1 MSNKIGAKIVLDGEA
16 EYKRA
21 LKGINTEQR
30 ELRSEMKLVSSEFSN
45 QQNSIQALTRKN
57 EILTKQYDSQNR
69 KVEIYSQAVKEASK
83 AEQEAEKKVDE
94 LKTALDTAQK
104 EMTEM
109 AESSDTSKE
118 ALEAQ
123 EKVIED
129 LKNKLNLAQQG
140 YSTAQNATNE
150 WQTSLNTARTTL
162 NQMENELAENN
173 RHLAEAE
180 RSTDNTAHSIDEYG
194 REVDSA
200 KEKTMTFGDV
210 LKANLTADLIKKG
223 VQELVDS
230 IKKISTATIEVGKNF
245 ESGMSQ
251 VAATMGI
258 TTEQIAAGSRDFEML
273 SKAAKDAGKSTQYS
287 ASQSAEALNYLA
299 LAGYDA
305 TKACE
310 TLPKVLNLAAAGGM
324 ELGAA
329 SDLVTDSMA
338 ALGMEVSELDNYIDE
353 MAKTSQKSN
362 TSVAQLGE
370 ATLVCAGTV
379 SLTNQSLETMNAEL
393 GILANNGIKSAEG
406 GTHLRNILLSLVAPT
421 SNGATALKELGV
433 NVKDSFGNMRDL
445 NNIMVDLNKSMTGMS
460 DTAKTNYINDIF
472 NKTDI
477 AAVNALLKGTGK
489 EFNNLKGELLNCKG
503 AAQDM
508 ANTMNDNLAGKVT
521 ILQSAL
527 EGLGISAYEKIEGTL
542 KKSVDAATESV
553 GNLQIAMD
561 DGELGRAMDDF
572 SDALADAT
580 TGAIEF
586 AEDALP
592 VMIDGLT
599 WVLDNADLVAAGI
612 AGITAAEVAHGTVVP
627 LITATMEA
635 WRLYK
640 IENEGAT
647 IAQWALNTAM
657 NANPVGIIVT
667 AIAGATA
674 ALATYALTAKEVET
688 VEQKYAKAAEE
699 MEARLKNNAE
709 KRKEAIEQQKVESIT
724 VRKLKSELM
733 ELTSEEE
740 LSTSKKQEMAGIIAE
755 LNELVPDLN
764 LYYDE
769 EKQSLSMTNDEIE
782 RYIENS
788 LKAAEVDAMKEQ
800 LADIAREYA
809 AADIKLAKAQK
820 EHNDA
825 VAEAE
830 EFYNNLIEAQKRGV
844 EGVTELEQAIGTT
857 AESALSDFEE
867 KTKSTAYEVNN
878 ARKEL
883 EILETEYNNVSE
895 LCNKASEEL
904 DEQKKAYGELGTV
917 MLEYKGKVH
926 EVSSEVAT
934 NMSVIQE
941 AYDEA
946 KAKAYDSINSQIGL
960 FDDLVIKSEMS
971 INQMNTNLEHQAD
984 AINTYAQDLQAAA
997 DLVEQGLLDEGMLG
1011 AIRTMG
1017 IDGAGYLHELVTAA
1031 EGDTEQFNELMN
1043 TWADLSEAKDKLAGT
1058 MADIE
1063 TNYSTNMDALI
1074 KVNKEKGNDLADGV
1088 AKNFEKIPS
1097 VAENALNI
1105 KGGISIPF
1113 VNIGY
1118 AMDKGVE
1125 KGILDGMPSL
1135 VTLTK
1140 KSLLS
1145 CYDAGKEVLDIH
1157 SPSKKFGYLG
1167 KMSGEGFQ
1175 NELIESMDETK
1186 EKVRDAIND
1195 IVDCED
1201 DLSFSSH
1208 ERFADVVSAVETES
1222 ENMRDAIS
1230 SNVKA
1235 LSEEELAVEK
1245 TRQSLFGYING
1256 EKDITEASGE
1266 TIEQLQK
1273 LSEKY
1278 TELEEE
1284 SVKSIESQVK
1294 LFDKLEM
1301 KSEMS
1306 VSQMIDN
1313 LKSQID
1319 YFNTY
1324 ASDLTKAAGLV
1335 EQGLLDKGV
1344 LGAIQTMGLDGA
1356 KYLHELVN
1364 AATDDTNSFNE
1375 VMTEWSNMQS
1385 AKELLSTTM
1394 TTIKMLYGT
1403 GMDEVLS
1410 VQTAKGSEIE
1420 SKVEETNKNVKSKT
1434 DESFKELVSS
1444 TGSSISEMTDTVVKK
1459 TPEFEAANAKMCSAA
1474 LDSCKTT
1481 LMIDESGVS
1490 KSFVAYGYTIPD
1502 SIALGISEHQDSIA
1516 QALQAAFDNAANS
1529 IDLSGL
1535 LEKIDLGL
1543 GELMP

>member
-1 MSNKIGAKIVLDGEA
+1 
-16 EYKRA
+16 
-21 LKGINTEQR
+21 
-30 ELRSEMKLVSSEFSN
+30 
-45 QQNSIQALTRKN
+45 
-57 EILTKQYDSQNR
+57 
-69 KVEIYSQAVKEASK
+69 
-83 AEQEAEKKVDE
+83 
-94 LKTALDTAQK
+94 
-104 EMTEM
+104 
-109 AESSDTSKE
+109 
-118 ALEAQ
+118 
-123 EKVIED
+123 
-129 LKNKLNLAQQG
+129 
-140 YSTAQNATNE
+140 
-150 WQTSLNTARTTL
+150 
-162 NQMENELAENN
+162 
-173 RHLAEAE
+173 
-180 RSTDNTAHSIDEYG
+180 
-194 REVDSA
+194 
-200 KEKTMTFGDV
+200 MTFGDV

-542 KKSVDAATESV
+542 KESVDAATESV
-553 GNLQIAMD
+553 GNLQVAMD
-561 DGELGRAMDDF
+561 SGELGRAMDDF

-592 VMIDGLT
+592 AVIDGFT
-599 WVLDNADLVAAGI
+599 WMLENTDLVIAGI
-612 AGITAAEVAHGTVVP
+612 AGITAAEVAHGTVIP
-627 LITATMEA
+627 IITATMKA
-635 WRLYK
+635 WETYK
-640 IENEGAT
+640 CSVEGAT
-647 IAQWALNTAM
+647 VAEWAFNAASSATGLGLLTTAL
-657 NANPVGIIVT
+657 T
-667 AIAGATA
+667 GATA
-674 ALATYALTAKEVET
+674 ALATYAITHKEALIE
-688 VEQKYAKAAEE
+688 EQKFAKATEDMA
-699 MEARLKNNAE
+699 ARHKNNAE
-709 KRKEAIEQQKVESIT
+709 KREQAIEQQKIEAIT
-724 VRKLKSELM
+724 VKNLKDKLM

-788 LKAAEVDAMKEQ
+788 LKAAEVDAMKDM

-809 AADIKLAKAQK
+809 EAEMQLTEAIQKKDEAIKASTEYNDKWTKANEEGYWALKALTEEVGMTGLEALDYYSKKVLATT
-820 EHNDA
+820 EA
-825 VAEAE
+825 VDTAREAVTAAEAK
-830 EFYNNLIEAQKRGV
+830 YNNLN
-844 EGVTELEQAIGTT
+844 EQ
-857 AESALSDFEE
+857 
-867 KTKSTAYEVNN
+867 Y
-878 ARKEL
+878 
-883 EILETEYNNVSE
+883 
-895 LCNKASEEL
+895 NKASEEL

-1245 TRQSLFGYING
+1245 TRQSLFGYIRG

-1403 GMDEVLS
+1403 GMDDVLN
-1410 VQTAKGSEIE
+1410 VQTAKGNEIE
-1420 SKVEETNKNVKSKT
+1420 SNVEKTNKNVKTKT

-1444 TGSSISEMTDTVVKK
+1444 TDSSISEMTDTVVKK

-1502 SIALGISEHQDSIA
+1502 SIAIGITEHQDSIA
-1516 QALQAAFDNAANS
+1516 QALQAAFDNAASS
-1529 IDLSGL
+1529 IDISGL
-1535 LEKIDLGL
+1535 IEKLDLGL